1 MKDYGSIDLDED
13 YSSPLNGDENQNQD
27 NIAAI
32 ANHVKEIL
40 ALLGEDTGREGL
52 MKTPDRVAK
61 ALKFL
66 TSGSRLEKEVESIL
80 TTALFSQ
87 EYNEMVLIKDIEFY
101 SLCEHHLLPFYG
113 KVHIAYLP
121 DSKVIGLSKIPRIVD
136 VYAKRLQLQERMAIQ
151 IRDAIQNHL
160 HPRGVAVVIEACHM
174 CMIVR
179 GVQKQKS
186 TTITSALS
194 GNFLTD
200 PKTRAEFMQLIR
212 D

>member
-1 MKDYGSIDLDED
+1 MKNYGSIDLED
-13 YSSPLNGDENQNQD
+13 DCGLPLNNCEDENQEKL
-27 NIAAI
+27 AAI

-52 MKTPDRVAK
+52 IKTPERVAT
-61 ALKFL
+61 ALKYL
-66 TSGSRLEKEVESIL
+66 TSGSKLEKEAESIL

-113 KVHIAYLP
+113 KIHVAYLP

-136 VYAKRLQLQERMAIQ
+136 VYARQLQLQERMAIQ
-151 IRDAIQNHL
+151 IRDAIQNYL
-160 HPRGVAVVIEACHM
+160 NPRGVAVVIEASHM
-174 CMIVR
+174 CMMIR
-179 GVQKQKS
+179 GVQKQQS

-200 PKTRAEFMQLIR
+200 HKTRAEFMQLIR
-212 D
+212 N

>member
-1 MKDYGSIDLDED
+1 MKNYGSIDLDDDCPLPLKVGED
-13 YSSPLNGDENQNQD
+13 GNQENL
-27 NIAAI
+27 AAI
-32 ANHVKEIL
+32 ASHVKEIL
-40 ALLGEDTGREGL
+40 VLLGEDTNREGL
-52 MKTPDRVAK
+52 IKTPDRVAK

-66 TSGSRLEKEVESIL
+66 TSGSQLENEVESIL

-87 EYNEMVLIKDIEFY
+87 DYNEMVLIKDIEFY

-113 KVHIAYLP
+113 KVHVAYLP
-121 DSKVIGLSKIPRIVD
+121 DSQVIGLSKIPRIVD
-136 VYAKRLQLQERMAIQ
+136 VYAKRLQLQERMAVQ

-160 HPRGVAVVIEACHM
+160 NPRGVAVVIEACHM
-174 CMIVR
+174 CMMIR
-179 GVQKQKS
+179 GVQKQQS